1 MAGGIAPP
9 ASCRG
14 AYHARSPTTSE
25 RQTRCRQ
32 AASAPVGRGHTGE
45 PQRRLPERR
54 GPERR
59 HPVRARTRWAR
70 WCPGEP
76 GGSGWR
82 PGWTPHRGRGH
93 GVPGGQG
100 GTGALSQGAA
110 GRRRAGRSERL
121 RQRGVG
127 RRVQH
132 RDLRPSGRPA
142 DPAGDPEHH
151 GQGGG
156 AGGRGAKAS
165 PAGRACKEAR
175 RGRRRSWAANTPAD
189 AATAAGAPAG
199 PRSASPMPMTSSSP
213 WIASRSRSAR
223 RAR

>member
-110 GRRRAGRSERL
+110 GGGGAPGGRSACGNAALGGACSIAIFAHPGGQLTLRETRSITGRAAAPEAGGQRPVRRAGRARRPAGAGAGAGRRTRLPMRL
-121 RQRGVG
+121 R
-127 RRVQH
+127 
-132 RDLRPSGRPA
+132 
-142 DPAGDPEHH
+142 
-151 GQGGG
+151 
-156 AGGRGAKAS
+156 
-165 PAGRACKEAR
+165 R
-175 RGRRRSWAANTPAD
+175 RGL
-189 AATAAGAPAG
+189 
-199 PRSASPMPMTSSSP
+199 
-213 WIASRSRSAR
+213 R
-223 RAR
+223 RALDRHRLCR